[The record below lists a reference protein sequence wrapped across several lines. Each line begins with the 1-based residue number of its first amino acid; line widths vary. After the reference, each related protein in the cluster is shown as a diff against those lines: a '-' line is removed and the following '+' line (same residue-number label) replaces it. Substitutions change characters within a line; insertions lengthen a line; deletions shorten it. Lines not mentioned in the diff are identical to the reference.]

1 MNETVNI
8 SCYQSVCD
16 LDQNNILQKIH
27 INSRADCSGWQN
39 HVILHSDVLNSLV
52 KSQGLAKTVWW
63 TCVVWFSYTVWK
75 FADTTDNHFDG
86 NYIFSIWRK
95 VFSALTEHQLR
106 SKGQY
111 LYQLLDT
118 SGQQNAPISMEDWMN
133 TLEWV
138 VVTISAAGFWRQ
150 YFRGFWLWVFGQE
163 PRSA

>member
-111 LYQLLDT
+111 LYLSTPWYFWATERSNFNGRLNEYT
-118 SGQQNAPISMEDWMN
+118 WMSSGYYLSSRF
-133 TLEWV
+133 LE
-138 VVTISAAGFWRQ
+138 T
-150 YFRGFWLWVFGQE
+150 VF
-163 PRSA
+163 